1 MFGIG
6 FPELIVIGII
16 ALLVFG
22 PNKLPDLA
30 KALAKGLQEFKKA
43 TQEMK
48 ENLNIDESLKEDLK
62 GIKDNLDDSLREIK
76 TELNDSVTDL
86 NRALTQEVQAATTDT
101 SAAGTAETGTVT
113 EEARAEVSS
122 PDAVPPAPGQESHE
136 QPSEADGAAVPTATT
151 EPPVEASS
159 SDDSGSPAV
168 EEPRADA
175 VPQETGEK
183 EKPADEGR

>member
-76 TELNDSVTDL
+76 SEISGSVTDL
-86 NRALTQEVQAATTDT
+86 NRALTQEAPVAPPDTAAP
-101 SAAGTAETGTVT
+101 GTAETGTVT
-113 EEARAEVSS
+113 EEAKAEESS
-122 PDAVPPAPGQESHE
+122 PDAVSPAPGQESHE
-136 QPSEADGAAVPTATT
+136 QPSEAGATTESTATT
-151 EPPVEASS
+151 EPSAEALPSG
-159 SDDSGSPAV
+159 DSGSPAV
-168 EEPRADA
+168 EESRTVAG
-175 VPQETGEK
+175 PQEIGEK

>member
-48 ENLNIDESLKEDLK
+48 ENLNIDETLKEDLK
-62 GIKDNLDDSLREIK
+62 GIKNNLDDSLREIK
-76 TELNDSVTDL
+76 SELNDSVTDL
-86 NRALTQEVQAATTDT
+86 NRALTQEVPVAPPDT

-113 EEARAEVSS
+113 EEAKAVDPS
-122 PDAVPPAPGQESHE
+122 PDAVSPEPGQEPHE
-136 QPSEADGAAVPTATT
+136 RPSEADGAAGPTAMT
-151 EPPVEASS
+151 EPSAEAPSS
-159 SDDSGSPAV
+159 GDSGSPTV
-168 EEPRADA
+168 EESRADA
-175 VPQETGEK
+175 APQETGEK
-183 EKPADEGR
+183 EKPADEVR